1 MLHARPHR
9 PLDFG
14 EQILKDDIRPGGN
27 LMQGTREEFWIWPN
41 ERRQMWA
48 ENAFSYDVN
57 VPASRGA
64 TIRVALDQGN
74 RIDAGGDLGFDGF
87 GAIGP
92 LADFYGPANNGAA
105 RWMRRIKLRF
115 DKHAVNEA
123 ALDPERWPMSD
134 NAEAGGSKRLDLMP
148 PRESGFRKTMH
159 QQQQRPLALLGNV
172 EVDPVALD
180 DVLCWRVHLFTS
192 LRGCR

>member
-1 MLHARPHR
+1 MTAVVAPRASKNADHVADEMQDRVLVDRLRRVTLAVAA
-9 PLDFG
+9 
-14 EQILKDDIRPGGN
+14 QVGG
-27 LMQGTREEFWIWPN
+27 
-41 ERRQMWA
+41 
-48 ENAFSYDVN
+48 
-57 VPASRGA
+57 
-64 TIRVALDQGN
+64 
-74 RIDAGGDLGFDGF
+74 
-87 GAIGP
+87 
-92 LADFYGPANNGAA
+92 
-105 RWMRRIKLRF
+105 
-115 DKHAVNEA
+115 
-123 ALDPERWPMSD
+123 D